1 MGKRWDT
8 GGRRLGSSPTTRAP
22 QPSSRHRG
30 GQVRASHKNGMKK
43 TRPPGKKHV
52 RFWLSAKSP
61 AGQEVEASGCRRLR
75 RRPRRR
81 RFLLFTWCAMRGLP
95 IKIVQSSDLYTDL
108 YVYVMALCDCGLGKR
123 VGPLSCFII
132 TACMRCAFA
141 RLIKLLCGCTRS
153 QVFLWRGCALLCV
166 LCTAFGQLQTR
177 STTQRPLEIDL
188 LLL

>member
-1 MGKRWDT
+1 VRYRWAPP
-8 GGRRLGSSPTTRAP
+8 RVVSHNSSPATLLTAPRRA
-22 QPSSRHRG
+22 
-30 GQVRASHKNGMKK
+30 HKNGMKK

-81 RFLLFTWCAMRGLP
+81 RRFLLFTWCAMPAERGLP

-132 TACMRCAFA
+132 TACMRCEFA
-141 RLIKLLCGCTRS
+141 RLIKLLCGCTRR
-153 QVFLWRGCALLCV
+153 QVFLRRGCALLCV

-177 STTQRPLEIDL
+177 SITQSPLEIDL
-188 LLL
+188 LLF